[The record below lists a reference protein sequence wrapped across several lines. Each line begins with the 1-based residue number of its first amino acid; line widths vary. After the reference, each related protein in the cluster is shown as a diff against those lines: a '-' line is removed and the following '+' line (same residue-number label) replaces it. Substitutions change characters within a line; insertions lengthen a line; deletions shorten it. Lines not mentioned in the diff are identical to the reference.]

1 MGGHGIEG
9 KNVFY
14 EESMRI
20 PMICCWKNELH
31 PQQTDL
37 PVAFADLCPTM
48 LSLMGMKDQ
57 IPSTV
62 QSYDWS
68 QHFLQ
73 EKIHTPQETIQPYY
87 YCVPSDPTSGK
98 RGIRTSRY
106 TYVVAFEKGKKT
118 QTWLYD
124 RKNDPDQL
132 HNLAS
137 RKPSLCDSL
146 NQKLLLWLEQTH
158 DPFSSYLKP

>member
-20 PMICCWKNELH
+20 PMICCWKNKLH

-37 PVAFADLCPTM
+37 PVAFADLYPTM

-73 EKIHTPQETIQPYY
+73 EKIHTP
-87 YCVPSDPTSGK
+87 
-98 RGIRTSRY
+98 
-106 TYVVAFEKGKKT
+106 
-118 QTWLYD
+118 
-124 RKNDPDQL
+124 
-132 HNLAS
+132 
-137 RKPSLCDSL
+137 RKPFNPIIIAFLPTRHPANEASVLPD
-146 NQKLLLWLEQTH
+146 T
-158 DPFSSYLKP
+158 PM

>member
-1 MGGHGIEG
+1 MLLEN
-9 KNVFY
+9 K
-14 EESMRI
+14 
-20 PMICCWKNELH
+20 LH

-37 PVAFADLCPTM
+37 PVAFADLYPTM

-87 YCVPSDPTSGK
+87 YCVPSNPTSGK

-106 TYVVAFEKGKKT
+106 TYVVAFEKG
-118 QTWLYD
+118 
-124 RKNDPDQL
+124 RK
-132 HNLAS
+132 
-137 RKPSLCDSL
+137 RKPGFTTEKRSRSAAQPCR
-146 NQKLLLWLEQTH
+146 
-158 DPFSSYLKP
+158 P

>member
-1 MGGHGIEG
+1 MLLE
-9 KNVFY
+9 K
-14 EESMRI
+14 
-20 PMICCWKNELH
+20 
-31 PQQTDL
+31 QTASAANR
-37 PVAFADLCPTM
+37 PARSFADLCPTM

-124 RKNDPDQL
+124 RKTIPISCTTLQTVSL
-132 HNLAS
+132 HFAT
-137 RKPSLCDSL
+137 P
-146 NQKLLLWLEQTH
+146 
-158 DPFSSYLKP
+158 